1 MLMHLRKLPVS
12 SKKIQGFVMS
22 IDSLAQIKSIE
33 FLTLF
38 FEIYPKTVGL
48 NKTIMTRHFQ
58 KYVKHSV
65 NLTQAYSTTSRSK
78 TRIPDIEL
86 FIILLGDLPMCSIP
100 LLLYCY

>member
-38 FEIYPKTVGL
+38 FKIYPKTGL

-65 NLTQAYSTTSRSK
+65 NLTQAYSTSRSK